1 MKIRVLGKAPLITL
15 AFASIVILWTVS
27 GLCTNDFLMNDSD
40 FMDKQVGEWGF
51 IPDYTGMIKGDNV
64 DWVWTKSGVTL
75 TQYKTVEVPTF
86 QNLWKE
92 TDVTAQDLLT
102 RDMKD
107 GLSQR
112 LGLTVVDKDA
122 DITVKG
128 AMVDYFTSTTESGTW
143 AGRGTGEPLVEVEVY
158 VVDNK
163 TKEIISKVRHQ
174 AEDPTIDGAIAETIS
189 DIISEWAKK

>member
-1 MKIRVLGKAPLITL
+1 MKKRPLGTASLLAL
-15 AFASIVILWTVS
+15 AFVSVFLLWS
-27 GLCTNDFLMNDSD
+27 HPAYCTNDFLMNDSG

-51 IPDYTGMIKGDNV
+51 IPDYTGMIKGDTV
-64 DWVWTKSGVTL
+64 DWVWTKPGVSL
-75 TQYKTVEVPTF
+75 TQYKTVEVPAF

-92 TDVTAQDLLT
+92 SDVTAQDLLT

-107 GLSQR
+107 GLSRR

-128 AMVDYFTSTTESGTW
+128 AVVDYFTSTSESGTW
-143 AGRGTGEPLVEVEVY
+143 AGRGTGESLVEVEVY

-174 AEDPTIDGAIAETIS
+174 AADPTIDGAIAETIS
-189 DIISEWAKK
+189 DIISEWTKE